1 MKSTHKQTQS
11 CCQGYLKGTR
21 QAVRSGEAF
30 GLGSLVWRWHFVK
43 ALCITSKGLL
53 LDQQKLTVSP
63 TQTLSLRYSLFLSAL
78 RGHINIIFSGN
89 LFMAFLSP
97 QRASAQLLERDCQ
110 NSSTWH
116 TFPSLTFHTVSVFVS
131 VPLLVCFPCN
141 LYVCNI
147 YVYIYAYIV
156 DFTNVFGLFALDAFS
171 RPSDCLK
178 SSPPTEWALAERQ
191 SLKTIAKSRFAA
203 SLAISAQ
210 SFCSNLL
217 LCEWSAK

>member
-21 QAVRSGEAF
+21 QA
-30 GLGSLVWRWHFVK
+30 GSQVWRSFRLGFLGL
-43 ALCITSKGLL
+43 ALAFCQSTLHNIKRT
-53 LDQQKLTVSP
+53 P
-63 TQTLSLRYSLFLSAL
+63 TRPAATRCFPNTNTFSAFLSFLSAL

-116 TFPSLTFHTVSVFVS
+116 TFPTLTFHTVSVSVS

-147 YVYIYAYIV
+147 YIYAYMV

-178 SSPPTEWALAERQ
+178 SSPPTE
-191 SLKTIAKSRFAA
+191 
-203 SLAISAQ
+203 
-210 SFCSNLL
+210 
-217 LCEWSAK
+217 

>member
-1 MKSTHKQTQS
+1 MKSAHTS
-11 CCQGYLKGTR
+11 RPSPVAGDILKAHGT
-21 QAVRSGEAF
+21 QAVRSRGAF
-30 GLGSLVWRWHFVK
+30 GLGSLAWCWHFVK

-53 LDQQKLTVSP
+53 LDQQQLAVAP
-63 TQTLSLRYSLFLSAL
+63 TQTLSLCLSASVSSLFLSAL

-97 QRASAQLLERDCQ
+97 LRASVQLLQRDCQ

-116 TFPSLTFHTVSVFVS
+116 TFPPLTFHTVSVSVS

-147 YVYIYAYIV
+147 YIYAYIV

-178 SSPPTEWALAERQ
+178 SSPPTE
-191 SLKTIAKSRFAA
+191 
-203 SLAISAQ
+203 
-210 SFCSNLL
+210 
-217 LCEWSAK
+217 